1 MEKVRILGIVGSPRK
16 KGNTAKLVKEA
27 LEAISSFPW
36 VETELFEVAGKKINH
51 CLSCYKCMEKLQC
64 IQKDGLYEFCEKFMA
79 ADGIIWGVPVYHM
92 SVPSVVKALLDRFG
106 NMMLWR
112 YLAQGKDVP
121 RFSKV
126 CGVLTNGASRYGG
139 QDLTLSFLVNSS
151 LLMNGVVV
159 AGDTIRGDSYIGAA
173 AWTGQGPNPLAM
185 DNVLQDERGIACARS
200 VARRV
205 AEMARI
211 VKAGKAALGSDLPSD
226 YSYTWDVEY
235 EPSRTGRLRKE
246 ERSG

>member
-1 MEKVRILGIVGSPRK
+1 MEKVKVLGIVGSPRK
-16 KGNTAKLVKEA
+16 NGNTAKLVGKA
-27 LEAISSFPW
+27 LEAVSDYPW
-36 VETELFEVAGKKINH
+36 VETDLFEVAGKKIGH
-51 CLSCYKCMEKLQC
+51 CISCYKCMEKLQC
-64 IQKDGLYEFCEKFMA
+64 VIKDGLYEFHEKFLS

-106 NMMLWR
+106 NMMIMH

-139 QDLTLSFLVNSS
+139 QDLTLSFLVNSCLVS
-151 LLMNGVVV
+151 KGVVV
-159 AGDTIRGDSYIGAA
+159 AGDTLADSYIGAA
-173 AWTGQGPNPLAM
+173 AWAGQMPNPLAE
-185 DNVLQDERGIACARS
+185 DNILQDEHGIACAGS

-211 VKAGKAALGSDLPSD
+211 VKAGKAALGEELSDD
-226 YSYTWDVEY
+226 YSYTWD
-235 EPSRTGRLRKE
+235 LK
-246 ERSG
+246 